1 MGSREGEK
9 LQDVLKNDLVF
20 ITIFFKERIKVKNES
35 VKNIIL
41 FWLKLKRS

>member
-20 ITIFFKERIKVKNES
+20 ITLFFKERIKVKNES
-35 VKNIIL
+35 VKKIIL

>member
-20 ITIFFKERIKVKNES
+20 IALFFKERIKVKNES
-35 VKNIIL
+35 VKKIIL